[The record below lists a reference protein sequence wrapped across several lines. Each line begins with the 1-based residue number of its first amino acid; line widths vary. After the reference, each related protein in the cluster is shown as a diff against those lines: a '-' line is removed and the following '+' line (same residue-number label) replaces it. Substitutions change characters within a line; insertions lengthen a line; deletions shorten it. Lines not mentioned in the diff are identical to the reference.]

1 MRRIAFYV
9 SAHGFGHAV
18 RIGAL
23 LAALRE
29 RSRGD
34 LERSRGDLELL
45 VRSEAPRE
53 LFARRDP
60 QAGHSAARIDVG
72 VVQRSALDLDLPAS
86 LAAHEAFLAG
96 WDAAVAREAAW
107 LHEARADLVVGD
119 IPPLAFAA
127 AHRAGIARVAIA
139 NFSWDWVL
147 DAWAGDDPR
156 WRPVVARY
164 ADAYGLAERLFRLP
178 LHGELHAF
186 PSVVDV
192 PFLVNRSRADPAR
205 VGEQLGFAAD
215 DPRPLVLVSFGGF
228 GSGPVAAA
236 RWDALDAY
244 RFVGFGAPP
253 AGFPASWCPV
263 PAHVAHEDVVA
274 ACDVLVGKPGYS
286 TCAEVIAH
294 RARFLHLPRTN
305 FREVPALESGLASF
319 ACSQPMPREDFF
331 GGRWRRHLDAIV
343 ARPRPPVA
351 PPANGAEVI
360 AEALLE
366 MARGASPRRGIER

>member
-1 MRRIAFYV
+1 VRRIAFYV

-29 RSRGD
+29 RARG
-34 LERSRGDLELL
+34 GIELQ

-60 QAGHSAARIDVG
+60 GAVHSAARIDVG
-72 VVQRSALDLDLPAS
+72 VIQRSALELDLPAS
-86 LAAHEAFLAG
+86 LAAHEAFLAS

-107 LHEARADLVVGD
+107 LREARAELVVGD

-127 AHRAGIARVAIA
+127 ADRAGLPAAAVA
-139 NFSWDWVL
+139 NFSWDWIL
-147 DAWAGDDPR
+147 EAWAADEPR
-156 WRPVVARY
+156 WRPVVVRY
-164 ADAYGLAERLFRLP
+164 AAAYGLAERLFRLP
-178 LHGELHAF
+178 LHGELRAF

-205 VGEQLGFAAD
+205 VAEALGFAAN

-244 RFVGFGAPP
+244 RFAGFGAAP
-253 AGFPASWCPV
+253 AGFPAAWRRV
-263 PAHVAHEDVVA
+263 PEHVAHEDVVA
-274 ACDVLVGKPGYS
+274 ACDVVIGKPGYS

-294 RARFLHLPRTN
+294 RARFLHLPRTD
-305 FREVPALESGLASF
+305 FREVAPLESGLASC
-319 ACSQPMPREDFF
+319 ACSQPMPRQDFF
-331 GGRWRRHLDAIV
+331 AGRWRRHLDAILAR
-343 ARPRPPVA
+343 ARPAAA
-351 PPANGAEVI
+351 PPADGAEVI
-360 AEALLE
+360 AEALLGR
-366 MARGASPRRGIER
+366 M